1 MVERDDEQALPPE
14 PSPVSLESTALLLE
28 RVRGGDGA
36 ARERLVGRFLPLL
49 RRWASGRL
57 PAHARSLADTDDLVQ
72 VSLLRALDKVDTFEA
87 RREGAFLAYLRQ
99 VLLNSL
105 RDEIRRAKRRP
116 NEPLG
121 EREFASAEPSAF
133 ERVVGRDTMEG
144 YEAALERLTPAQ
156 REAVIMRLEF
166 GYGYARI
173 AEAMGRENPNAARM
187 LVARALVQLAA
198 EMEPHREG

>member
-1 MVERDDEQALPPE
+1 MAERDDARTDPPE
-14 PSPVSLESTALLLE
+14 SPHASLESTALLLE
-28 RVRGGDGA
+28 RVREGDGA
-36 ARERLVGRFLPLL
+36 ARERLVARFLPML

-57 PAHARSLADTDDLVQ
+57 PAYARSMADTDDLVQ

-105 RDEIRRAKRRP
+105 RDEIRRAQRRP
-116 NEPLG
+116 NEPIG

-133 ERVVGRDTMEG
+133 ERVVGRDTMES

-166 GYGYARI
+166 GYGYAHI
-173 AEAMGRENPNAARM
+173 AEAMGRDNPNAARM

-198 EMEPHREG
+198 QMEPHREG

>member
-1 MVERDDEQALPPE
+1 MPDRDDAPSPE
-14 PSPVSLESTALLLE
+14 PAASPSALESTALLLE
-28 RVRGGDGA
+28 RVREGDGP
-36 ARERLVGRFLPLL
+36 ARERLVARFLPLL

-57 PAHARSLADTDDLVQ
+57 PAYARSLADTDDLVQ
-72 VSLLRALDKVDTFEA
+72 VTLLRALDKVDSFEA

-99 VLLNSL
+99 VLLNAL
-105 RDEIRRAKRRP
+105 RDEIRRTARRP
-116 NEPLG
+116 NESIG
-121 EREFASAEPSAF
+121 EREFASAEPSAL
-133 ERVVGRDTMEG
+133 EQVVGRDTMES

-198 EMEPHREG
+198 EMEPHRES